1 MTGYLQEIAKSI
13 HGSMR
18 YFFLIIVFTFS
29 LDLLSPVLH
38 VSLSCESHPFGTGGF
53 PLSRNFYLGMHGD
66 KIKAMYY
73 EVSRVNIKVER
84 GSTFTLLATSHTL
97 PLFTYRGKI
106 YVRTHVKVMRQ
117 WKSTLMQREF

>member
-38 VSLSCESHPFGTGGF
+38 VSLSCEGHPFSTGGF
-53 PLSRNFYLGMHGD
+53 PLSRNFYLGTHVD

-73 EVSRVNIKVER
+73 EVSRVNVKVER
-84 GSTFTLLATSHTL
+84 GSTFYVTRDL
-97 PLFTYRGKI
+97 PYIASIYLRGKI
-106 YVRTHVKVMRQ
+106 YVRTHVKVTRQ